1 MKKIFILSIFVFL
14 LCGCTTLHDMTV
26 EEVVNNG
33 TQRTLEVYNKY
44 RKGYKY
50 NLPRG
55 LDTTDNSD
63 YNEIIVSEKHKY
75 YLYVDV
81 VSYHNRIIE
90 KYEENETSY
99 VSMQIDHEDKFGYL
113 EINKMK
119 DGKYLVEIMYNYAK
133 IEVIV
138 NDEDINVV
146 VSNALSVLT
155 SISFNDKVLNTLL
168 NEEISQFKEYE
179 FNIFETSA
187 TTESAYLESIE
198 NDDYEEEKDEVHDS
212 DLIN

>member
-1 MKKIFILSIFVFL
+1 
-14 LCGCTTLHDMTV
+14 
-26 EEVVNNG
+26 
-33 TQRTLEVYNKY
+33 
-44 RKGYKY
+44 
-50 NLPRG
+50 
-55 LDTTDNSD
+55 
-63 YNEIIVSEKHKY
+63 
-75 YLYVDV
+75 
-81 VSYHNRIIE
+81 
-90 KYEENETSY
+90 
-99 VSMQIDHEDKFGYL
+99 
-113 EINKMK
+113 MK

>member
-1 MKKIFILSIFVFL
+1 MKKIFILSIFACL
-14 LCGCTTLHDMTV
+14 LCGCTTLYDMSV

-55 LDTTDNSD
+55 LDTIDNSE
-63 YNEIIVSEKHKY
+63 YNEVIVSENHKY

-81 VSYHNRIIE
+81 VSYYNRVIE
-90 KYEENETSY
+90 KYEENEKSY

-155 SISFNDKVLNTLL
+155 SIKFNDNVLDTLL
-168 NEEISQFKEYE
+168 NEETAQFKEYE

>member
-1 MKKIFILSIFVFL
+1 M
-14 LCGCTTLHDMTV
+14 
-26 EEVVNNG
+26 
-33 TQRTLEVYNKY
+33 
-44 RKGYKY
+44 
-50 NLPRG
+50 
-55 LDTTDNSD
+55 
-63 YNEIIVSEKHKY
+63 
-75 YLYVDV
+75 

-90 KYEENETSY
+90 KYEENKTSY

>member
-1 MKKIFILSIFVFL
+1 
-14 LCGCTTLHDMTV
+14 
-26 EEVVNNG
+26 
-33 TQRTLEVYNKY
+33 
-44 RKGYKY
+44 
-50 NLPRG
+50 
-55 LDTTDNSD
+55 
-63 YNEIIVSEKHKY
+63 
-75 YLYVDV
+75 
-81 VSYHNRIIE
+81 
-90 KYEENETSY
+90 
-99 VSMQIDHEDKFGYL
+99 
-113 EINKMK
+113 
-119 DGKYLVEIMYNYAK
+119 MYNYAK